1 MMGDMI
7 ALHTDTR
14 LLADIGGTNARFAWQ
29 DGPGAPLQDVL
40 TLPCAD
46 FATIEAAMRAYLART
61 ARPGRGLPRRC
72 AMGIANPIN
81 GDLVQ
86 MTNHHWSFSTEA
98 LCRALALQELVVIND
113 FTALALAIPLLQPH
127 ERRLMGVGPQAA
139 SSGQAIGVLGAGT
152 GLGMGGLVPLALPGG
167 VQWAPIQGEGGHLS
181 LAPET
186 ELEIGVLRA
195 LQQRFQGRVSLER
208 VLSGPGLLN
217 LLAALETVM
226 GQSARLSERSAA
238 AIVQAA
244 LAAQCPVCVQAL
256 DTFCALLGSAAG
268 DLALLLGARG
278 GIYIGGGIV
287 PRLGDWFDRSPF
299 RARFDAKGRLSTL
312 VREVPV
318 FVIHAEVSPALLG
331 VSQALR

>member
-1 MMGDMI
+1 MI
-7 ALHTDTR
+7 AAHAPTDTR

-46 FATIEAAMRAYLART
+46 FATIEAAMRAYLAQT

-72 AMGIANPIN
+72 AMGIANPIG

-86 MTNHHWSFSTEA
+86 MTNHHWSFSIEA
-98 LCRALALQELVVIND
+98 LRRALALQELIVIND
-113 FTALALAIPLLQPH
+113 FTALALAIPHLQPD
-127 ERRLMGVGPQAA
+127 ERRLMTVGPQQAA
-139 SSGQAIGVLGAGT
+139 PGQAIGVLGAGT

-167 VQWAPIQGEGGHLS
+167 LQWAPIQGEGGHLS

-186 ELEIGVLRA
+186 EQEMAVLRA
-195 LQQRFQGRVSLER
+195 LQQRFSGRVSLER
-208 VLSGPGLLN
+208 VLSGPGLIN
-217 LLAALETVM
+217 LLDALEVVM
-226 GQSARLSERSAA
+226 GKPAVLSERSAA
-238 AIVQAA
+238 AIVQTA
-244 LAAQCPVCVQAL
+244 LSRQCPVCIQVL
-256 DTFCALLGSAAG
+256 DTFCALLGGAAG

-287 PRLGDWFDRSPF
+287 PRLGAWFDQSPF
-299 RARFDAKGRLSTL
+299 RARFEHKGRLSTL

-318 FVIHAEVSPALLG
+318 FVIHAEVSPALQG